1 MAVREPLYK
10 EIADLTLPTTKR
22 NARQLAEQ
30 IVSALGGPVSDSRS

>member
-1 MAVREPLYK
+1 LYK

-30 IVSALGGPVSDSRS
+30 IVSALEEVVPAAGP